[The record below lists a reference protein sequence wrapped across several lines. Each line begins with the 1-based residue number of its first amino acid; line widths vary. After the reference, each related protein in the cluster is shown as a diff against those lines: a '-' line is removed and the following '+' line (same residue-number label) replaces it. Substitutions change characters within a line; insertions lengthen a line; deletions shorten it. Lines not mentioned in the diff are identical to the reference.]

1 MSTAELFALAD
12 EPAEVVVRRIR
23 TGLPASAFGW
33 VAVALGLPKNAL
45 AHKLGIITRT
55 IDRRLTRRQALSP
68 EVSEKLVRVVR
79 TIALLNK
86 LFTDQAARVQW
97 LNSPAPALNHAKPID
112 LLDTDVGARQVEG
125 VIQGVLYGNVM

>member
-12 EPAEVVVRRIR
+12 APTDVVVRRIR
-23 TGLPASAFGW
+23 TGLPAYAFGK

-55 IDRRLTRRQALSP
+55 IDRRLTRRQPLSP
-68 EVSEKLVRVVR
+68 EISEKLVRVVR

-86 LFTDQAARVQW
+86 LFTGHDARVQW
-97 LNSPAPALNHAKPID
+97 LNTPAPALNHARPVD
-112 LLDTDVGARQVEG
+112 LLDTDIGARQVEG